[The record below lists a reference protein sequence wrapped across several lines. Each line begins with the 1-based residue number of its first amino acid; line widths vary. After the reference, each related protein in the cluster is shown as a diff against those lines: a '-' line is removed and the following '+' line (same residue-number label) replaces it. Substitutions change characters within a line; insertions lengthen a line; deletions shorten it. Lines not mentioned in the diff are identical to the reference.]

1 MRKAVAAMA
10 AGVLA
15 AGLVPASAE
24 AAPRLKVV
32 AKGLDNPRGLV
43 VGGDG
48 TVYVAES
55 GNAGSKCVGTG
66 EARMCLGSTG
76 AVTAIKKNGRKKR
89 IHKGLPSLGLRN
101 SSTSGA
107 QDLAFDA
114 KGRLRLLL
122 GGMSRAELK
131 KFGPG
136 ARRLSTVVRL
146 PGRQVVADLAAFE
159 ARNNPDGT
167 PPAMDGL
174 NSNPQSFVINRDGS
188 MVVADGGANDV
199 LHVSKNGRV
208 RLLSLLPPQCAE
220 LPEGFPA
227 DQAPPPGDCAEG
239 QVPAESVPTSVV
251 KGPDG
256 AYYVG
261 ELTGFPFAEGSARIW
276 RITKSGK
283 RKVVATG
290 FTNVID
296 LAFDRR
302 GRLLVLEISH
312 KGLLSGSTQGA
323 LIRLS
328 KGGKKTVL
336 LSKGLVG
343 PTGLAVTEDGR
354 HAYISNAGVPGPEG
368 GGKPHKGQ
376 VLRYRL

>member
-1 MRKAVAAMA
+1 MRKTGVALAVGA
-10 AGVLA
+10 LA
-15 AGLVPASAE
+15 FGLVPAPAE

-32 AKGLDNPRGLV
+32 AKGLDNPRGLA
-43 VGGDG
+43 VGRDG

-55 GNAGSKCVGTG
+55 GNAGSRCVGTG
-66 EARMCLGSTG
+66 DARMCLGSTG
-76 AVTAIKKNGRKKR
+76 AVTAIKNGRKKR
-89 IHKGLPSLGLRN
+89 IHRGLPSLGLRN

-114 KGRLRLLL
+114 KGRLRALL
-122 GGMSRAELK
+122 GGMARSELE

-136 ARRLSTVVRL
+136 ARRLGTVVAL
-146 PGRQVVADLAAFE
+146 PGRKVVADLAAYE

-174 NSNPQSFVINRDGS
+174 NSNPQSFVIDKDGS

-199 LHVSKNGRV
+199 LHVSRKGKV
-208 RLLSLLPPQCAE
+208 RLLSLLPPQCAK

-227 DQAPPPGDCAEG
+227 DQAPPPGDCAKGE
-239 QVPAESVPTSVV
+239 VPAESVPTSVV

-261 ELTGFPFAEGSARIW
+261 ELTGFPFEKGSARIW
-276 RITKSGK
+276 RITASGK
-283 RKVVATG
+283 KRVVATG

-296 LAFDRR
+296 LAFDRK
-302 GRLLVLEISH
+302 GNLLVLQISQ
-312 KGLLSGSTQGA
+312 KGLLSGNTRGA

-343 PTGLAVTEDGR
+343 PTGLAMSGDGR
-354 HAYISNAGVPGPEG
+354 HVYISNAGVPGPEG

>member
-1 MRKAVAAMA
+1 MRKAVAVMA

-24 AAPRLKVV
+24 AAPRVKVV

-43 VGGDG
+43 VGRDG

-55 GNAGSKCVGTG
+55 GDAGSRCAGTG
-66 EARMCLGSTG
+66 EARMCLGRTG
-76 AVTAIKKNGRKKR
+76 AVTAIKNGRKKR
-89 IHKGLPSLGLRN
+89 LHTGLPSLGLRN
-101 SSTSGA
+101 SSASGP
-107 QDLAFDA
+107 QDLAFDSR
-114 KGRLRLLL
+114 GRLRLLL

-136 ARRLSTVVRL
+136 ARRLGTVVSL
-146 PGRQVVADLAAFE
+146 PGRKVLADLAAFE
-159 ARNNPDGT
+159 AKKNPDGT

-199 LHVSKNGRV
+199 LHISRKGRV
-208 RLLSLLPPQCAE
+208 RLLALLPPQCAK

-239 QVPAESVPTSVV
+239 EVPAESVPTSVV
-251 KGPDG
+251 RGPDG

-261 ELTGFPFAEGSARIW
+261 ELTGFPFAAGSARIW
-276 RITKSGK
+276 RVTESG
-283 RKVVATG
+283 RSKVVATG
-290 FTNVID
+290 FTNIID

-302 GRLLVLEISH
+302 GNLLVLEISH
-312 KGLLSGSTQGA
+312 KGMMSGSTQGA

-336 LSKGLVG
+336 LGGRLVG
-343 PTGLAVTEDGR
+343 PTGLAVTRDGR
-354 HAYISNAGVPGPEG
+354 YAYISNAGVPGQEG
-368 GGKPHKGQ
+368 GGKPHRGQ